1 MSCNLEKETFQRTS
15 GYVWELALLLYTS
28 VMILVIYIY
37 IYLYLLYYQKEMSRR
52 LKDQVRRIGVGPKL
66 SKFTF
71 SFQEPFLSGNNG
83 NMSSS
88 RKIFKSSGVEIEIH
102 E

>member
-1 MSCNLEKETFQRTS
+1 
-15 GYVWELALLLYTS
+15 
-28 VMILVIYIY
+28 
-37 IYLYLLYYQKEMSRR
+37 MSRR